1 MQEAIIIA
9 LIPAIAYVM
18 NFAYEAGFARNL
30 GISPAFISLSF
41 IDVLN
46 NIIPISY
53 SFAFSSTAFYLSLRT
68 YSSNHVNNVFFKIII
83 VIGIFIV
90 IGLISTGVLFVSNLK
105 YDLFKAKNI
114 KLIVIS
120 IFTLGALVLLLTKWG
135 KINYTLADVNL
146 SLYSLILLSIMG
158 MFVISYFQGLL
169 NSKYQV
175 NYAIFPQDSP
185 LIKRVVLRHYGEKL
199 ICSDIELEKDS
210 TYKKIENYI
219 VVKMSDQVK
228 LIPDKIG
235 PLKSFKK

>member
-105 YDLFKAKNI
+105 YDLFK
-114 KLIVIS
+114 V
-120 IFTLGALVLLLTKWG
+120 
-135 KINYTLADVNL
+135 
-146 SLYSLILLSIMG
+146 
-158 MFVISYFQGLL
+158 
-169 NSKYQV
+169 
-175 NYAIFPQDSP
+175 
-185 LIKRVVLRHYGEKL
+185 
-199 ICSDIELEKDS
+199 
-210 TYKKIENYI
+210 
-219 VVKMSDQVK
+219 
-228 LIPDKIG
+228 
-235 PLKSFKK
+235 